1 MRPVSSLSLVHRLS
15 AGCLLATLLVGCTEP
30 RHPSGSGPS
39 PTPALSRTAPRCPG
53 PNVVDGPSVA
63 PDVAAFWRT
72 VVGPVYEAACA
83 GDERR
88 LARLIDTGHGSADY
102 FSTNACEGCTGNDLV
117 AMWKHEYGVGP
128 TALARLLET
137 PPHLSQGGVSY
148 VQGNRAAVFAR
159 GTHEIAAQ
167 WSGFYA
173 DCAAESL
180 CRSLSG
186 HR

>member
-1 MRPVSSLSLVHRLS
+1 VRPVSSLSRVHLLT
-15 AGCLLATLLVGCTEP
+15 AGFLLAALLVGCTEP

-39 PTPALSRTAPRCPG
+39 PTPPLSRTAPCPG

-72 VVGPVYEAACA
+72 VIGPVYEAACA

-88 LARLIDTGHGSADY
+88 LARLIDTGHGSAEH
-102 FSTNACEGCTGNDLV
+102 FSTHACEGCTGNDVV
-117 AMWKHEYGVGP
+117 AMWKHEYGVDP

-137 PPHLSQGGVSY
+137 PPHLFQGGVTY
-148 VQGNRAAVFAR
+148 LHGNRAAVFAR

-186 HR
+186 RR